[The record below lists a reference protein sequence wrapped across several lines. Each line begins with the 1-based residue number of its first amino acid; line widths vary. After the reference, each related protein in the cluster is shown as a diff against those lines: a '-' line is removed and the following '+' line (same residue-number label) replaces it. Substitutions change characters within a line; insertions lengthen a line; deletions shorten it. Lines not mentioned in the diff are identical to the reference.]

1 MSAHALLG
9 ASSSHKWLHCPPSA
23 RLEEQFENTTSTFA
37 EEGTA
42 AHALGEYKIRTFLG
56 ENVEKPISDY
66 DSEELEEY
74 TDVYLTLAIELI
86 AKTRDEC
93 KDPLILVEQRLDYA
107 CYVPEGFG
115 TGDLIIIADGTLDIV
130 DLKYGRGVA
139 VSARDNPQMKLYA
152 LGALTLFDVLYDI
165 EIVRMTIC
173 QPRLENVS
181 SYEIKASELL
191 EWAETELKPKASMAY
206 KGEGNFL
213 TGEHCRFCRAKQ
225 TCRERAESFLQLAQY
240 DFKLPALL
248 EDDEIAEILPLAE
261 KLTSW
266 ANDLYAYATEKALNE
281 NKEWSG
287 YKLVEARSNR
297 KYKCEQEVIS
307 KLVEAGYK
315 DIYKQSLIGISEM
328 EKFLGKKVF
337 NELIG
342 PLVEKPQGKL
352 TLVSISDK
360 RQDVKNTVKDDFKE
374 ETKQ

>member
-23 RLEEQFENTTSTFA
+23 RLEEQFENITSSFA

-56 ENVEKPISDY
+56 ESLERPISDY

-74 TDVYLTLAIELI
+74 MDVYLTLAIELI
-86 AKTRDEC
+86 AKAREACT
-93 KDPLILVEQRLDYA
+93 DPFILVEQRLDYA

-115 TGDLIIIADGTLDIV
+115 TGDLIIVADGTLDIV

-139 VSARDNPQMKLYA
+139 VSAKDNPQMKLYA
-152 LGALTLFDVLYDI
+152 LGALTLFDLLYDI
-165 EIVRMTIC
+165 ETVRMTIC
-173 QPRLENVS
+173 QPRLENIS

-206 KGEGNFL
+206 KGEGDFL

-225 TCRERAESFLQLAQY
+225 TCRARTEHFLELVQY
-240 DFKLPALL
+240 DFALPALL
-248 EDDEIAEILPLAE
+248 EDEEIIQILPLAE
-261 KLTSW
+261 KLASW
-266 ANDLYAYATEKALNE
+266 ASDVYAYATEKALNE

-287 YKLVEARSNR
+287 YKLVEGRSNR
-297 KYKCEQEVIS
+297 KYKSEQEVIS
-307 KLVEAGYK
+307 KLLEAGYK
-315 DIYKQSLIGISEM
+315 DIYKQSLLGLSEM
-328 EKFLGKKVF
+328 EKLLGKNVF
-337 NELIG
+337 NELLG
-342 PLVEKPQGKL
+342 SLVEKPQGKL
-352 TLVSISDK
+352 TLVPISDK

-374 ETKQ
+374 ETK

>member
-9 ASSSHKWLHCPPSA
+9 ASSSHRWLHCTPSA

-56 ENVEKPISDY
+56 ENVERPRSDY

-74 TDVYLTLAIELI
+74 TDVYLTLAMEFI
-86 AKTRDEC
+86 AKAREACT
-93 KDPLILVEQRLDYA
+93 DPLILVEQRLDYA

-115 TGDLIIIADGTLDIV
+115 TGDLIIVADGTLDIV
-130 DLKYGRGVA
+130 DLKYGRGIA
-139 VSARDNPQMKLYA
+139 VSAKDNPQMKLYA

-173 QPRLENVS
+173 QPRLENIS

-206 KGEGNFL
+206 KGEGDFL
-213 TGEHCRFCRAKQ
+213 TGEHCRFCRARQ
-225 TCRERAESFLQLAQY
+225 TCRARTEHFLELAQY
-240 DFKLPALL
+240 DFVLPALL
-248 EDDEIAEILPLAE
+248 EDEEIIQILPLAE
-261 KLTSW
+261 KLASW
-266 ANDLYAYATEKALNE
+266 ANDIYAYATEKALNE

-287 YKLVEARSNR
+287 YKLVEGRSNR

-315 DIYKQSLIGISEM
+315 DIYKQSLLGLSEM
-328 EKFLGKKVF
+328 EKLLGKNVF
-337 NELIG
+337 NELIS

-352 TLVSISDK
+352 TLVPISDK

-374 ETKQ
+374 ETI